1 MTINLSALTRVF
13 RPEIVAQ
20 ALRRLV
26 PAPRPR
32 PLRRTR
38 NG

>member
-1 MTINLSALTRVF
+1 MTFNLSALTRVF
-13 RPEIVAQ
+13 QPAVVAE

-32 PLRRTR
+32 PLRRTL